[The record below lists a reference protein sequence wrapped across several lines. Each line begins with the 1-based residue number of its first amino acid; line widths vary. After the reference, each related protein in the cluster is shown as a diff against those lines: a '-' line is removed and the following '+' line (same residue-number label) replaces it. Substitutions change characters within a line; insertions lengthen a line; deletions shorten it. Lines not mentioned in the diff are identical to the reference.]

1 MAFPPAF
8 GYLHPMLLIHPPAAK
23 ACEPPAGIA
32 RLAGTLRGHGL
43 PCTLLDANLEGQ
55 LFLLAAP
62 SHGTDTWSL
71 RAGRNLIDNLTAL
84 RTPALY
90 QNPSRYRRAV
100 ADVNR
105 VLEQTGKRH
114 HLSLSLANY
123 QEQGF
128 SPLSS
133 GDLIRAAETPETNIF
148 FPYFAARL
156 PGLIEETRPALIG
169 FSLNYLSQ
177 APSTF
182 AMVGFLKKRYPGL
195 PIVLGGGL
203 ITSWLRNPA
212 WNNPFAGLIDHCLAG
227 PGEEALVRLLAGDF
241 SPGHQ
246 TPSYAD
252 LPLTDYLA
260 PGLILPYAAS
270 SGCYWNR
277 CLFCPEKAE
286 GNPYLQIP
294 PATVLADIASLKA
307 ATQPI
312 EPIRPIRP
320 ALLHFLDN
328 AVSPALM
335 QALAAE
341 PPGLDWYGFARISP
355 LLGEADFC
363 RALRRS
369 GCRMLKLGLESG
381 DQSVL
386 EAMNKGQDL
395 ILIEKV
401 LQTLAQ
407 AGIATYIYLL
417 FGTPSESLAEARRTM
432 DFVVRHHA
440 AITFLNL
447 AVFNM
452 PLGSP
457 EAPFV
462 TRSEFYG
469 GDLSL
474 YTDFEHPKGWSRKE
488 IRRFLDQEFKRHPDI
503 ARILHRDPPLF
514 TSNHAAFF

>member
-1 MAFPPAF
+1 
-8 GYLHPMLLIHPPAAK
+8 MLLIYPPVAK

-32 RLAGTLRGHGL
+32 RLAGAIRGHGL
-43 PCTLLDANLEGQ
+43 DCTLLDANLEGQ

-62 SHGTDTWSL
+62 NLGPDTWSL
-71 RAGRNLIDNLTAL
+71 RAGRNLQANLAAL
-84 RTPALY
+84 RTSQLY

-105 VLEQTGKRH
+105 MLEQTGRSH
-114 HLSLSLANY
+114 HLALSLANY
-123 QEQGF
+123 QEQGL

-133 GDLIRAAETPETNIF
+133 ADLIRAAERPAANIF
-148 FPYFAARL
+148 FPYFATRL
-156 PGLIEETRPALIG
+156 PTLIEETSPALIG
-169 FSLNYLSQ
+169 ISLNYLSQ
-177 APSTF
+177 APTTF
-182 AMVGFLKKRYPGL
+182 AMAGFLKKQYPEL

-203 ITSWLRNPA
+203 VTSWLRSPD
-212 WNNPFAGLIDHCLAG
+212 WSNPFAGLIDHCLAG
-227 PGEEALVRLLAGDF
+227 PGEEALVHLLGGDF
-241 SPGHQ
+241 FPRHQ
-246 TPSYAD
+246 TPSYTG
-252 LPLTDYLA
+252 LPLADYLA

-270 SGCYWNR
+270 SGCYWNK

-294 PATVLADIASLKA
+294 PATVLADLASLKD
-307 ATQPI
+307 AT
-312 EPIRPIRP
+312 RPGKP

-335 QALAAE
+335 EALAAE

-355 LLGEADFC
+355 LLADGDFC

-369 GCRMLKLGLESG
+369 GCRLLKLGLESG
-381 DQSVL
+381 EQSVL
-386 EAMNKGQDL
+386 DAMHKGQDL
-395 ILIEKV
+395 ALIAKV
-401 LQTLAQ
+401 LQALAQ

-417 FGTPSESLAEARRTM
+417 FGTPSESLTEARRTL
-432 DFVVRHHA
+432 DFVVQHHS

-452 PLGSP
+452 PVGSP
-457 EAPFV
+457 EAPLV
-462 TRSEFYG
+462 ARSEFYG

-474 YTDFEHPKGWSRKE
+474 YTDFTHPKGWSRKE
-488 IRRFLDQEFKRHPDI
+488 IRRFLDQEFKRQPAI

-514 TSNHAAFF
+514 TSNHAAFFC

>member
-1 MAFPPAF
+1 
-8 GYLHPMLLIHPPAAK
+8 MLLIHPPAAK

-43 PCTLLDANLEGQ
+43 DCTLLDANMEGQ
-55 LFLLAAP
+55 MFLLAAP
-62 SHGTDTWSL
+62 PPGKDTWSL
-71 RAGRNLIDNLTAL
+71 RAGRNLKDNLTAL
-84 RTPALY
+84 RSPELY
-90 QNPSRYRRAV
+90 QSPSRYRRAV

-114 HLSLSLANY
+114 HQLALSLANY
-123 QEQGF
+123 QEQGL
-128 SPLSS
+128 SPLNSA
-133 GDLIRAAETPETNIF
+133 DLIRAAENPEENIF
-148 FPYFAARL
+148 FHYFAARL
-156 PGLIEETRPALIG
+156 PGLIEETRPALTGI
-169 FSLNYLSQ
+169 SLNYLSQ
-177 APSTF
+177 APTTF
-182 AMVGFLKKRYPGL
+182 AMAGFLKKRYPEL

-203 ITSWLRNPA
+203 VTSWLRNPDFR
-212 WNNPFAGLIDHCLAG
+212 NPFAGLIDHCLAG
-227 PGEEALVRLLAGDF
+227 PGEEALVRLLSGNF
-241 SPGHQ
+241 SPRHQ
-246 TPSYAD
+246 TPSYCG
-252 LPLTDYLA
+252 LPLNEYLA

-294 PATVLADIASLKA
+294 PATVLTDIASLKA
-307 ATQPI
+307 AT
-312 EPIRPIRP
+312 RP

-355 LLGEADFC
+355 LLAEVDFC

-386 EAMNKGQDL
+386 DAMHKGQDL
-395 ILIEKV
+395 ALIEQV
-401 LQTLAQ
+401 LHTLAE

-417 FGTPSESLAEARRTM
+417 FGTPSESLSEARRTL
-432 DFVVRHHA
+432 DFVVRHHS

-452 PLGSP
+452 PTGSP

-462 TRSEFYG
+462 ARSEFYG

-474 YTDFEHPKGWSRKE
+474 YTDFEHPRGWSRKE
-488 IRRFLDQEFKRHPDI
+488 IRRFLDQEFKRHPAI
-503 ARILHRDPPLF
+503 TRILHRDPPLF
-514 TSNHAAFF
+514 TSNHAAFFC

>member
-1 MAFPPAF
+1 MAFPQTL
-8 GYLHPMLLIHPPAAK
+8 GYLHSMLLIHPPAAK
-23 ACEPPAGIA
+23 GCEPPAGIA
-32 RLAGTLRGHGL
+32 RLAGAIRGHGL

-62 SHGTDTWSL
+62 PQGTDTWSL
-71 RAGRNLIDNLTAL
+71 RAGRNLTDNLAAL
-84 RTPALY
+84 RTPELY

-105 VLEQTGKRH
+105 VLEQAGRGS
-114 HLSLSLANY
+114 HLSLTLANY
-123 QEQGF
+123 QEQGL

-133 GDLIRAAETPETNIF
+133 ADLIRAAENPEANIF

-156 PGLIEETRPALIG
+156 PELIEKSRPTLIG
-169 FSLNYLSQ
+169 ISLNYLSQ
-177 APSTF
+177 APTTF
-182 AMVGFLKKRYPGL
+182 AMAGFLKKRYPGL
-195 PIVLGGGL
+195 PIALGGGL
-203 ITSWLRNPA
+203 VTSWLRNPA
-212 WNNPFAGLIDHCLAG
+212 WNNPFAGLVDHCLAG
-227 PGEEALVRLLAGDF
+227 PGEEPLVRLLASDF
-241 SPGHQ
+241 SPRHQ
-246 TPSYAD
+246 TPSYLG
-252 LPLTDYLA
+252 LPLTEYLA

-286 GNPYLQIP
+286 GNPYRQIP

-307 ATQPI
+307 DT
-312 EPIRPIRP
+312 RP

-328 AVSPALM
+328 AVSPSLM

-355 LLGEADFC
+355 LLAEIDFC
-363 RALRRS
+363 RALRQS

-386 EAMNKGQDL
+386 DAMHKGQDL
-395 ILIEKV
+395 PLIETV
-401 LQTLAQ
+401 LQNLA
-407 AGIATYIYLL
+407 ATGIATYIYLL
-417 FGTPSESLAEARRTM
+417 FGTPSESLAEARRTL
-432 DFVVRHHA
+432 DFVVLHHS

-452 PLGSP
+452 PITSP

-462 TRSEFYG
+462 ARSEFYG

-474 YTDFEHPKGWSRKE
+474 YTDFAHPNGWSRKE
-488 IRRFLDQEFKRHPDI
+488 IRRFLDQEFKRHPAI

-514 TSNHAAFF
+514 TSNHAAFFC

>member
-1 MAFPPAF
+1 
-8 GYLHPMLLIHPPAAK
+8 MLLIHPPAAK
-23 ACEPPAGIA
+23 GCEPPAGIA
-32 RLAGTLRGHGL
+32 RLAGAIRGHGL

-62 SHGTDTWSL
+62 SPGSDTWSL
-71 RAGRNLIDNLTAL
+71 RAGKNLGDNLAAL
-84 RTPALY
+84 RTPELY

-105 VLEQTGKRH
+105 VLEQTGKRR

-123 QEQGF
+123 QEQGL
-128 SPLSS
+128 SPLRSA
-133 GDLIRAAETPETNIF
+133 DLIRAAENPEANIF

-156 PGLIEETRPALIG
+156 PDLLEEARPKLVGL
-169 FSLNYLSQ
+169 SLNYLSQ
-177 APSTF
+177 APTTF
-182 AMVGFLKKRYPGL
+182 ALAGFLKKRYPGL

-203 ITSWLRNPA
+203 ITSWLRNP
-212 WNNPFAGLIDHCLAG
+212 NFHNPFAGLIDHCLAG
-227 PGEEALVRLLAGDF
+227 PGEEPLIRLLSGDF
-241 SPGHQ
+241 SPRHQ
-246 TPSYAD
+246 TPSYSG

-286 GNPYLQIP
+286 GNPYQQIP
-294 PATVLADIASLKA
+294 PATALADIASLKA
-307 ATQPI
+307 ACHRSP
-312 EPIRPIRP
+312 P

-355 LLGEADFC
+355 LLAEMDFC
-363 RALRRS
+363 QALRRS

-386 EAMNKGQDL
+386 DAMHKGQNL
-395 ILIEKV
+395 ALIEQV
-401 LQTLAQ
+401 LQNLAE

-452 PLGSP
+452 PIGSP
-457 EAPFV
+457 EAPLV

-488 IRRFLDQEFKRHPDI
+488 IRRFLDQEFKRHPAI
-503 ARILHRDPPLF
+503 AKILHRDPPIF
-514 TSNHAAFF
+514 TSNHAAFFC

>member
-1 MAFPPAF
+1 
-8 GYLHPMLLIHPPAAK
+8 MLLIHPPAAK

-43 PCTLLDANLEGQ
+43 DCTLLDANLEGQ
-55 LFLLAAP
+55 MFLLATP
-62 SHGTDTWSL
+62 PPGTDTWSL
-71 RAGRNLIDNLTAL
+71 RAGRNLKDNLAAL
-84 RTPALY
+84 RTPELY
-90 QNPSRYRRAV
+90 QNHSRYRRAV
-100 ADVNR
+100 EDVNR
-105 VLEQTGKRH
+105 VLEQTGQGH

-128 SPLSS
+128 SPLNSA
-133 GDLIRAAETPETNIF
+133 DLIRAAENHEANIF
-148 FPYFAARL
+148 FPYFASRL
-156 PGLIEETRPALIG
+156 PRLIEETRPALIG
-169 FSLNYLSQ
+169 ISLNYLSQ
-177 APSTF
+177 APTTF

-195 PIVLGGGL
+195 MVVLGGGL
-203 ITSWLRNPA
+203 VTSWLRNPA
-212 WNNPFAGLIDHCLAG
+212 WSNPFAGLIDHCLAG
-227 PGEEALVRLLAGDF
+227 PGEEALVRLLSGEF
-241 SPGHQ
+241 SPRHQ
-246 TPSYAD
+246 TPSYSG
-252 LPLTDYLA
+252 LPLAEYLA

-294 PATVLADIASLKA
+294 PATVLADLASLKA
-307 ATQPI
+307 AIQPI
-312 EPIRPIRP
+312 QP

-328 AVSPALM
+328 AVSPSLM

-341 PPGLDWYGFARISP
+341 PPGLDWYGFARITP
-355 LLGEADFC
+355 LLADGDFC
-363 RALRRS
+363 HALRRS

-386 EAMNKGQDL
+386 DAMNKGQDL
-395 ILIEKV
+395 DLIAKT
-401 LQTLAQ
+401 LQALAE

-417 FGTPSESLAEARRTM
+417 FGTPSESLAEARRTL
-432 DFVVRHHA
+432 DFVVRHHS

-452 PLGSP
+452 PIGSP

-462 TRSEFYG
+462 ARSEFYG

-488 IRRFLDQEFKRHPDI
+488 IRRFLDQEFKRHPAI
-503 ARILHRDPPLF
+503 APILLRDPPIF
-514 TSNHAAFF
+514 TSNHAAFFR

>member
-1 MAFPPAF
+1 
-8 GYLHPMLLIHPPAAK
+8 MLLIHPPAAK
-23 ACEPPAGIA
+23 VCEPPAGIA

-55 LFLLAAP
+55 MFLLAAP
-62 SHGTDTWSL
+62 SLGTDTWSL
-71 RAGRNLIDNLTAL
+71 RAGRNLSDNLTAL
-84 RTPALY
+84 RSPKLY

-105 VLEQTGKRH
+105 VLEQTGKRQ
-114 HLSLSLANY
+114 HLALSLANY
-123 QEQGF
+123 QDQGF

-133 GDLIRAAETPETNIF
+133 ADLIQAAETPTANIF
-148 FPYFAARL
+148 FPYFATRL
-156 PGLIEETRPALIG
+156 PGLIEETRPALVGI
-169 FSLNYLSQ
+169 SLNYLSQ
-177 APSTF
+177 ANTTF

-203 ITSWLRNPA
+203 VTSWLRNPSFR
-212 WNNPFAGLIDHCLAG
+212 NPFAGLIDHCLAG
-227 PGEEALVRLLAGDF
+227 PGEEALVRLLSGDF
-241 SPGHQ
+241 SPRHQ
-246 TPSYAD
+246 TPSYSD
-252 LPLTDYLA
+252 LPLADYLA

-270 SGCYWNR
+270 SGCYWNK

-286 GNPYLQIP
+286 GNPYQQIP
-294 PATVLADIASLKA
+294 PATVLADISSLKA
-307 ATQPI
+307 AIQPMQ
-312 EPIRPIRP
+312 P

-335 QALAAE
+335 QALATE

-355 LLGEADFC
+355 LLAEVDFC
-363 RALRRS
+363 RALRQS

-386 EAMNKGQDL
+386 DAMNKGQDL
-395 ILIEKV
+395 ALMEKV
-401 LQTLAQ
+401 LHALAE

-432 DFVVRHHA
+432 DFVVRHHS

-452 PLGSP
+452 PVGSP
-457 EAPFV
+457 EAPMV
-462 TRSEFYG
+462 ARSAFYG

-514 TSNHAAFF
+514 TSNHAAFFC

>member
-1 MAFPPAF
+1 
-8 GYLHPMLLIHPPAAK
+8 MLLIHPPAAK
-23 ACEPPAGIA
+23 GCEPPAGIA
-32 RLAGTLRGHGL
+32 RLAGAIRGHGL

-55 LFLLAAP
+55 MFLLASP

-71 RAGRNLIDNLTAL
+71 RAGRNLKNNLASL
-84 RTPALY
+84 RSHELFA
-90 QNPSRYRRAV
+90 NPSRYRRAV

-105 VLEQTGKRH
+105 VLEQAGRSRN
-114 HLSLSLANY
+114 LSLTLANY
-123 QEQGF
+123 QEQDL

-133 GDLIRAAETPETNIF
+133 ADLLRAAENPGANIF
-148 FPYFAARL
+148 FPYFATRL
-156 PGLIEETRPALIG
+156 PALIAETRPALIG
-169 FSLNYLSQ
+169 ISLNYLSQ
-177 APSTF
+177 APTTF
-182 AMVGFLKKRYPGL
+182 AMAGFLKKQYPGL

-203 ITSWLRNPA
+203 VTSWLRNPA
-212 WNNPFAGLIDHCLAG
+212 WRNPFAGLIDHCLAG
-227 PGEEALVRLLAGDF
+227 PGEEALVRLMGGDF
-241 SPGHQ
+241 SPTHH
-246 TPSYAD
+246 TPSYSG
-252 LPLTDYLA
+252 LPLADYLA

-270 SGCYWNR
+270 SGCYWNK

-294 PATVLADIASLKA
+294 PVTVLADIAALKA
-307 ATQPI
+307 AVQPN
-312 EPIRPIRP
+312 RPS
-320 ALLHFLDN
+320 LLHFLDN

-341 PPGLDWYGFARISP
+341 PPGLDWYGFARITP
-355 LLGEADFC
+355 LLAEADFC

-386 EAMNKGQDL
+386 DAMNKGQDL
-395 ILIEKV
+395 PLIEKV
-401 LQTLAQ
+401 LQTLAE

-417 FGTPSESLAEARRTM
+417 FGTPSESLGEARRTM

-452 PLGSP
+452 PIGSP
-457 EAPFV
+457 EAPCV
-462 TRSEFYG
+462 ARSEFYG

-474 YTDFEHPKGWSRKE
+474 YTDFEHPKGWSRRK

-503 ARILHRDPPLF
+503 ARILQRDPPIF
-514 TSNHAAFF
+514 TSNHAAFFC

>member
-1 MAFPPAF
+1 
-8 GYLHPMLLIHPPAAK
+8 MLLIHPPVAK

-55 LFLLAAP
+55 MFLLAAP
-62 SHGTDTWSL
+62 SRGTDTWSL
-71 RAGRNLIDNLTAL
+71 RAGRNLTDNLAAL
-84 RTPALY
+84 RTPELY
-90 QNPSRYRRAV
+90 QNHSRYRRAV

-114 HLSLSLANY
+114 HLALSLANY
-123 QEQGF
+123 QEQGL

-133 GDLIRAAETPETNIF
+133 TDLIQAAETPEANIF

-156 PGLIEETRPALIG
+156 PDLIEETRPTLVGI
-169 FSLNYLSQ
+169 SLNYLSQ
-177 APSTF
+177 APTTF
-182 AMVGFLKKRYPGL
+182 AIVGFLKKRYPGL

-203 ITSWLRNPA
+203 VTSWLRNPA
-212 WNNPFAGLIDHCLAG
+212 WSSPFAGLIDHCLAG
-227 PGEEALVRLLAGDF
+227 PGEEPLVRLLSHSF
-241 SPGHQ
+241 SPRHQ
-246 TPSYAD
+246 TPSYLD
-252 LPLTDYLA
+252 LPLADYLA

-286 GNPYLQIP
+286 GNPYQQVP

-307 ATQPI
+307 A
-312 EPIRPIRP
+312 IRP

-328 AVSPALM
+328 AVSPSLM
-335 QALAAE
+335 QALAAK
-341 PPGLDWYGFARISP
+341 PPGIDWYGFARISP
-355 LLGEADFC
+355 LLAETDFC
-363 RALRRS
+363 QALRRS

-386 EAMNKGQDL
+386 NAMNKGQDL
-395 ILIEKV
+395 ALMEKV
-401 LQTLAQ
+401 LQTLAE

-432 DFVVRHHA
+432 DFVVRHHS

-452 PLGSP
+452 PIGSP
-457 EAPFV
+457 ETPLV
-462 TRSEFYG
+462 TRSAFYG

-488 IRRFLDQEFKRHPDI
+488 IRRFLDQEFKRHPAI
-503 ARILHRDPPLF
+503 APILHRDPPLF
-514 TSNHAAFF
+514 TSNHAAFFC

>member
-1 MAFPPAF
+1 
-8 GYLHPMLLIHPPAAK
+8 MLLIHPPAAK

-62 SHGTDTWSL
+62 SLGTDTWSL
-71 RAGRNLIDNLTAL
+71 RAGRNLNDNLAAL
-84 RTPALY
+84 RTPELY

-114 HLSLSLANY
+114 HLTLSLANY
-123 QEQGF
+123 QKQGV

-133 GDLIRAAETPETNIF
+133 ADLIRAAENPEANIF

-156 PGLIEETRPALIG
+156 PTLIEETHPTLVGI
-169 FSLNYLSQ
+169 SLNYLSQ
-177 APSTF
+177 APTTF

-195 PIVLGGGL
+195 PVVLGGGL
-203 ITSWLRNPA
+203 VTSWLHNPS
-212 WNNPFAGLIDHCLAG
+212 WSNPFAGLIDHCLAG
-227 PGEEALVRLLAGDF
+227 PGEEPLVRLLSLNF
-241 SPGHQ
+241 SPRLQ
-246 TPSYAD
+246 TPSYLD
-252 LPLTDYLA
+252 LPLTEYLA

-270 SGCYWNR
+270 AGCYWNR

-286 GNPYLQIP
+286 GNPYQQVP
-294 PATVLADIASLKA
+294 PATVLEDIASLKA
-307 ATQPI
+307 AIQPI
-312 EPIRPIRP
+312 QPI
-320 ALLHFLDN
+320 LLHFLDN

-335 QALAAE
+335 QALAAD

-355 LLGEADFC
+355 LLADMDFC
-363 RALRRS
+363 RSLRRS

-386 EAMNKGQDL
+386 DAMNKGQDL
-395 ILIEKV
+395 PLIEKV
-401 LQTLAQ
+401 LQTLAK

-417 FGTPSESLAEARRTM
+417 FGTPSESLAEARRTL
-432 DFVVRHHA
+432 DFVVRHHS

-452 PLGSP
+452 PMGSP
-457 EAPFV
+457 EAPLV

-474 YTDFEHPKGWSRKE
+474 YTDFKHPKGWSRQK
-488 IRRFLDQEFKRHPDI
+488 IRRFLDQEFKRHPAI
-503 ARILHRDPPLF
+503 AQILHRDPPLF
-514 TSNHAAFF
+514 TSNHAAFFC

>member
-1 MAFPPAF
+1 MLLCPWHSRTHSGIFT
-8 GYLHPMLLIHPPAAK
+8 PMLLIHPPAAK

-43 PCTLLDANLEGQ
+43 DCTLLDANLEGQ
-55 LFLLAAP
+55 LFLFAAP
-62 SHGTDTWSL
+62 PHGTDTWSL
-71 RAGRNLIDNLTAL
+71 RAGRNLTDNLTAL
-84 RTPALY
+84 RNPELY

-105 VLEQTGKRH
+105 VLEQTGKRY
-114 HLSLSLANY
+114 HLALSLANY

-133 GDLIRAAETPETNIF
+133 GDLIRAAETPTANIF

-156 PGLIEETRPALIG
+156 PGLIEETRPALVG
-169 FSLNYLSQ
+169 LSLNYLSQ
-177 APSTF
+177 ATTTF

-203 ITSWLRNPA
+203 VTSWLRNPA

-227 PGEEALVRLLAGDF
+227 PGEEALVRLLSSDF
-241 SPGHQ
+241 SPRHQ
-246 TPSYAD
+246 TPSYSG
-252 LPLTDYLA
+252 LPLNDYLA

-270 SGCYWNR
+270 SGCYWNK

-286 GNPYLQIP
+286 GNPYQQIP

-307 ATQPI
+307 ATG
-312 EPIRPIRP
+312 P

-328 AVSPALM
+328 AVSPPLM

-355 LLGEADFC
+355 LLADPDFC
-363 RALRRS
+363 RSLRRS

-386 EAMNKGQDL
+386 NAMNKGQDL
-395 ILIEKV
+395 ALMEKV
-401 LQTLAQ
+401 LQTLAE

-432 DFVVRHHA
+432 DFVVRHHS

-452 PLGSP
+452 PIGSP
-457 EAPFV
+457 EAPLV
-462 TRSEFYG
+462 ERSEFYG

-474 YTDFEHPKGWSRKE
+474 YTDFVHPKGWSRKE
-488 IRRFLDQEFKRHPDI
+488 IRRFLDQEFKRHPAI
-503 ARILHRDPPLF
+503 APILHRDPPIF
-514 TSNHAAFF
+514 TSNHAAFFC

>member
-1 MAFPPAF
+1 
-8 GYLHPMLLIHPPAAK
+8 MLLIHPPAAK

-32 RLAGTLRGHGL
+32 RLAGAIRGHGL
-43 PCTLLDANLEGQ
+43 DCTLLDANLEGQ

-62 SHGTDTWSL
+62 ALGTDTWSL
-71 RAGRNLIDNLTAL
+71 RAGRNLSENLAAL
-84 RTPALY
+84 RSPALY
-90 QNPSRYRRAV
+90 QNPSRYKRAV

-114 HLSLSLANY
+114 HLALSLANY
-123 QEQGF
+123 QDQTL

-133 GDLIRAAETPETNIF
+133 ADLIQAAETPMANIF

-169 FSLNYLSQ
+169 ISLNYLSQ
-177 APSTF
+177 APTAF
-182 AMVGFLKKRYPGL
+182 AMAGFLKKRYPGL

-203 ITSWLRNPA
+203 VTSWLRNPS

-227 PGEEALVRLLAGDF
+227 PGEEPLVRLLSGNF
-241 SPGHQ
+241 SPRHQ
-246 TPSYAD
+246 TPSYSG
-252 LPLTDYLA
+252 LPLAEYLA

-270 SGCYWNR
+270 SGCYWNK

-286 GNPYLQIP
+286 GNPYQQVP
-294 PATVLADIASLKA
+294 PATVLADIARLKA
-307 ATQPI
+307 ATQSNQ
-312 EPIRPIRP
+312 P

-328 AVSPALM
+328 AVSPSLM
-335 QALAAE
+335 QALADD

-355 LLGEADFC
+355 LLAEGDFC
-363 RALRRS
+363 NALRRS

-386 EAMNKGQDL
+386 DAMHKGQDL
-395 ILIEKV
+395 ALIEKV
-401 LQTLAQ
+401 LQNLAE
-407 AGIATYIYLL
+407 AGISTYIYLL

-432 DFVVRHHA
+432 DFVIRHHS

-452 PLGSP
+452 PIGSP

-462 TRSEFYG
+462 PCSDFYG

-474 YTDFEHPKGWSRKE
+474 YTDFEHPTGWSRKE
-488 IRRFLDQEFKRHPDI
+488 IRRFLDQEFRRHPDI
-503 ARILHRDPPLF
+503 ARILQRDPPIF
-514 TSNHAAFF
+514 TSNHAAFFC